1 MHGLL
6 SRSLSEVIP
15 FLPSLA
21 YAHGDDN
28 VTAAS
33 LIGPAVAIIVFVTVV
48 GLGKAFL
55 RMIVKKRVSEP

>member
-1 MHGLL
+1 MQDLF
-6 SRSLSEVIP
+6 SPSLVKLVLFSP
-15 FLPSLA
+15 ALA

-33 LIGPAVAIIVFVTVV
+33 FIGPMVGLIVFAAVV

-55 RMIVKKRVSEP
+55 RAMSKRT